1 MATEVPLRRR
11 PEQDGSVRRILVMT
25 VVHNP
30 ADSRIWHRQISA
42 LLASGWHVTYA
53 APFSGYGQQP
63 HTRDPRLPG
72 SLSCLDI
79 RRAAGRHRAL
89 ANHEARQVLKRLARS
104 HDLVLIHDPELL
116 AAAAGLGLRHLVWD
130 VHEDLAAALQVKQW
144 VPTHLRPVLATTW
157 RLLERQVER
166 SHELLLAESEYQRRF
181 RRNHPVVPNAVTVP
195 PKTARPGT
203 NRVVYLGTVTEAR
216 GCSLMIDVARSLS
229 QLPGPPVQ
237 LEVIG
242 DAPEKRCADALRRAD
257 RDGTLSWQGFLP
269 SPSALSRLSGALAGL
284 SLLDDLPNFR
294 CSLPTKVIEYAA
306 VGVPV
311 ITTPLPIA
319 IGIVREAN
327 CGVVVP
333 WRDPGAV
340 VDAIAALR
348 DDPGRAAMLG
358 HNGHLTALKHYD
370 WQTLSHKFVEH
381 MALLAEAIATRS
393 AGTRAAAPWPA
404 EASMS

>member
-1 MATEVPLRRR
+1 MPTEAPLRQR
-11 PEQDGSVRRILVMT
+11 PEQDGSVRRVLVMT

-30 ADSRIWHRQISA
+30 ADSRVWHRQIGA

-63 HTRDPRLPG
+63 HARDPRLPG

-79 RRAAGRHRAL
+79 RRAAGRHRAR
-89 ANHEARQVLKRLARS
+89 ANYEARQVLKRLAQS

-116 AAAAGLGLRHLVWD
+116 AAAAGLGLRNLVWD

-144 VPTHLRPVLATTW
+144 VPTHLRPVLATAW
-157 RLLERQVER
+157 RLLERAGRAIARAPAGRVGSTNGASAGSIRLSSMR
-166 SHELLLAESEYQRRF
+166 SPF
-181 RRNHPVVPNAVTVP
+181 RRRRLGPAPTGWC
-195 PKTARPGT
+195 TS
-203 NRVVYLGTVTEAR
+203 GTVTEAR

-257 RDGTLSWQGFLP
+257 QDGTLSWQGFLS

-306 VGVPV
+306 VGIPV

-319 IGIVREAN
+319 VGIVREAN

-333 WRDPGAV
+333 WRDPQAV
-340 VDAIAALR
+340 VEAIAALR
-348 DDPGRAAMLG
+348 DDPARAAMLG
-358 HNGHLTALKHYD
+358 HNGHRTALEHYD
-370 WQTLSHKFVEH
+370 WQTLSRRFVEH
-381 MALLAEAIATRS
+381 MALLAERS
-393 AGTRAAAPWPA
+393 PCAAPGPVPPLLGR
-404 EASMS
+404 SKRR